1 MHLPSV
7 GWGQARWGEGKWGGV
22 EQVIITTKDGQAG
35 ALIGP
40 AERLRCA
47 AAAADQRVLVV
58 DPRGPSAVGGA
69 PLFTPRYAVPS
80 RTLPPAGF
88 IPPCLL
94 EGALNEGG
102 QALIG
107 NAELKRTHII
117 VDGGCNSACTLV
129 LGNADVCSTDR
140 GFFYFHA
147 ALKDDAPS
155 PEGTAYLMSVYPQ
168 EVKDWIWRAA
178 G

>member
-1 MHLPSV
+1 M
-7 GWGQARWGEGKWGGV
+7 
-22 EQVIITTKDGQAG
+22 
-35 ALIGP
+35 
-40 AERLRCA
+40 
-47 AAAADQRVLVV
+47 V

-69 PLFTPRYAVPS
+69 PLSTPRYAVPS

-155 PEGTAYLMSVYPQ
+155 PEGTAYRMSVYPQ
-168 EVKDWIWRAA
+168 EVKDWIMARGGLTNEWIGAQQVRSKMMKVVNDVLHALEA
-178 G
+178 QGRSMPSWVRQASS